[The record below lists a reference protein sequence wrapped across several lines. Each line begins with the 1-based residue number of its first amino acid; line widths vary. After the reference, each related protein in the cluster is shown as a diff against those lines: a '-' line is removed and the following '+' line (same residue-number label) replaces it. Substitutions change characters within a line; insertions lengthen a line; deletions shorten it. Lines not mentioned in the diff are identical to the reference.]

1 MLNCKNLISK
11 AAPDELETGETGAE
25 NTKLFKVHSRLITRQ
40 DRETVT
46 SFASGELER
55 KGRDWLVVWPLSLCN
70 KGRCMSTV
78 GITFA
83 TVFFWL

>member
-40 DRETVT
+40 DRETD
-46 SFASGELER
+46 FICKWRAGEEGQGLA
-55 KGRDWLVVWPLSLCN
+55 GGMAPLP
-70 KGRCMSTV
+70 TQ
-78 GITFA
+78 
-83 TVFFWL
+83 

>member
-11 AAPDELETGETGAE
+11 AAPDELEAGETGDE
-25 NTKLFKVHSRLITRQ
+25 NTKLFKVHSRLITRWFLSP
-40 DRETVT
+40 VT
-46 SFASGELER
+46 SFASGELGR
-55 KGRDWLVVWPLSLCN
+55 KGRDWLVVWPLCN
-70 KGRCMSTV
+70 KGRCTSTV